1 MPRRSRDAGR
11 EVAPIKGLDRRE
23 VAGAVADLGVLVPI
37 VVALILVNGL
47 SASAV
52 LLPAGLLYVAAG
64 WFYRLP
70 IPVQPLKAFGVIA
83 IAQGLGADVIAAGS
97 LLMALVFIPLG
108 LSGLLDRAAAIF
120 PKPLVRGVQLSVGIL
135 LIRLAWGLVVEPP
148 RQFADAGAPTAL
160 LVAGALVAGAAAY
173 VWRARGITVVLVGI
187 ALVWV
192 VARAELPMTLGPSEL
207 RLHTPSASDFAT
219 AAVVLVV
226 PQLPLTFANSCIA
239 TADAARG
246 YFGAA
251 AARVTAG
258 RLAVSL
264 GLGNVLAGLLGGM
277 PVCHGAGGL
286 TAHRSFGART
296 GRAPIFLGTILVVLA
311 LVAGQVT
318 GGALAGFPVWIL
330 AALLGVAGVLH
341 IQLLR
346 DLRGRTEWVFAIAV
360 GVLGALV
367 NLAVALAVGLIAWWV
382 AAALRRS
389 RARG

>member
-1 MPRRSRDAGR
+1 MKSLTASPFRRT
-11 EVAPIKGLDRRE
+11 L
-23 VAGAVADLGVLVPI
+23 LLH
-37 VVALILVNGL
+37 L
-47 SASAV
+47 SALA
-52 LLPAGLLYVAAG
+52 
-64 WFYRLP
+64 
-70 IPVQPLKAFGVIA
+70 A
-83 IAQGLGADVIAAGS
+83 IASAALS
-97 LLMALVFIPLG
+97 L
-108 LSGLLDRAAAIF
+108 RAASSPEIISSF
-120 PKPLVRGVQLSVGIL
+120 
-135 LIRLAWGLVVEPP
+135 
-148 RQFADAGAPTAL
+148 
-160 LVAGALVAGAAAY
+160 
-173 VWRARGITVVLVGI
+173 
-187 ALVWV
+187 
-192 VARAELPMTLGPSEL
+192 
-207 RLHTPSASDFAT
+207 
-219 AAVVLVV
+219 
-226 PQLPLTFANSCIA
+226 IA

-251 AARVTAG
+251 ASRVTAG

-286 TAHRSFGART
+286 TAHRSLGARP

>member
-1 MPRRSRDAGR
+1 M
-11 EVAPIKGLDRRE
+11 
-23 VAGAVADLGVLVPI
+23 
-37 VVALILVNGL
+37 
-47 SASAV
+47 
-52 LLPAGLLYVAAG
+52 
-64 WFYRLP
+64 
-70 IPVQPLKAFGVIA
+70 
-83 IAQGLGADVIAAGS
+83 
-97 LLMALVFIPLG
+97 
-108 LSGLLDRAAAIF
+108 
-120 PKPLVRGVQLSVGIL
+120 
-135 LIRLAWGLVVEPP
+135 
-148 RQFADAGAPTAL
+148 
-160 LVAGALVAGAAAY
+160 
-173 VWRARGITVVLVGI
+173 
-187 ALVWV
+187 
-192 VARAELPMTLGPSEL
+192 
-207 RLHTPSASDFAT
+207 
-219 AAVVLVV
+219 

-251 AARVTAG
+251 ASRVTAG

-367 NLAVALAVGLIAWWV
+367 NLAVALAVGLFAWWV

>member
-11 EVAPIKGLDRRE
+11 EVAPIKELDRRE

-70 IPVQPLKAFGVIA
+70 IPVQPLKAFGAIA

-192 VARAELPMTLGPSEL
+192 VARAHLPMTLGPSEL

-251 AARVTAG
+251 ASRVTAG

-277 PVCHGAGGL
+277 PVCHG
-286 TAHRSFGART
+286 
-296 GRAPIFLGTILVVLA
+296 APIFLGTILVVLA

-346 DLRGRTEWVFAIAV
+346 DLRGRTEWGFAIAA

-367 NLAVALAVGLIAWWV
+367 NLAVALAVGLFAWWV

>member
-1 MPRRSRDAGR
+1 
-11 EVAPIKGLDRRE
+11 
-23 VAGAVADLGVLVPI
+23 
-37 VVALILVNGL
+37 
-47 SASAV
+47 
-52 LLPAGLLYVAAG
+52 
-64 WFYRLP
+64 
-70 IPVQPLKAFGVIA
+70 
-83 IAQGLGADVIAAGS
+83 
-97 LLMALVFIPLG
+97 
-108 LSGLLDRAAAIF
+108 
-120 PKPLVRGVQLSVGIL
+120 
-135 LIRLAWGLVVEPP
+135 
-148 RQFADAGAPTAL
+148 
-160 LVAGALVAGAAAY
+160 
-173 VWRARGITVVLVGI
+173 
-187 ALVWV
+187 
-192 VARAELPMTLGPSEL
+192 MTLGPSEL

-251 AARVTAG
+251 ASRVTAG

-330 AALLGVAGVLH
+330 AALLGVAGGLH

-346 DLRGRTEWVFAIAV
+346 DLRGRTEWGFAIAA
-360 GVLGALV
+360 GVLAYAGLTRLHPDRQYWHDAVCGTRLV
-367 NLAVALAVGLIAWWV
+367 TWKPPPKHAT
-382 AAALRRS
+382 
-389 RARG
+389 AR